1 MQVDLSALQQ
11 QLDTVR
17 QAPEGADIAP
27 SLDAIA
33 DLLGRPAL
41 PDAAASAARLVAEVA
56 EGRQA
61 AGAVACLQ
69 QQHRASTLFT
79 LPRRSKAA
87 HGTLHST
94 NGRLDLLCRCGGACD
109 WHAAV
114 GYRQLQRTAAVGR
127 CRASRCPRGV
137 LG

>member
-33 DLLGRPAL
+33 DLLGQPAL

-61 AGAVACLQ
+61 AGTGACLQ
-69 QQHRASTLFT
+69 QQHRAGTLFT
-79 LPRRSKAA
+79 WSHCANAACVLTNNRSVA
-87 HGTLHST
+87 
-94 NGRLDLLCRCGGACD
+94 
-109 WHAAV
+109 
-114 GYRQLQRTAAVGR
+114 Y
-127 CRASRCPRGV
+127 
-137 LG
+137 